1 MKLGEFVMITIL
13 RTYLLIMDLLIVRGY
28 EFKSLFQLIYIYIYI
43 FFKRLLLGERHFIN
57 IKMSVIFTFFFFF
70 F

>member
-28 EFKSLFQLIYIYIYI
+28 EFKSLF
-43 FFKRLLLGERHFIN
+43 
-57 IKMSVIFTFFFFF
+57 
-70 F
+70 

>member
-1 MKLGEFVMITIL
+1 MITIL

-43 FFKRLLLGERHFIN
+43 YFLSGYFLGRDIL
-57 IKMSVIFTFFFFF
+57 
-70 F
+70 